1 MNFLSRL
8 TLLSC
13 ATLLLSATAN
23 AHDPKE
29 HMKDAQSPDCAA
41 MQDMDHEKMDMEDP
55 VMVAMMS
62 QCMSSMA
69 HAEPTEVVVEES
81 ESHADHSHND
91 ATTSTA
97 TAAAAAAAEHQ
108 H

>member
-1 MNFLSRL
+1 MKFLSRL

-13 ATLLLSATAN
+13 ATLLLSATAH

-41 MQDMDHEKMDMEDP
+41 MQGMDHEKMDMEDP

-62 QCMSSMA
+62 QCMSAMA
-69 HAEPTEVVVEES
+69 HAEHTEVEES
-81 ESHADHSHND
+81 DSHADHSHSD
-91 ATTSTA
+91 AAPATA
-97 TAAAAAAAEHQ
+97 TAATTTAEHQ